1 VDGERY
7 NKQGMKETE
16 HENSM
21 KIEEVEALQRE
32 EECRERERGWGGDE

>member
-1 VDGERY
+1 MVGERY
-7 NKQGMKETE
+7 KKQGKKETE

-32 EECRERERGWGGDE
+32 EERRERERGWGGDE